1 MKELRKKALI
11 LSLSGFLLGFLIGIA
26 FLVIPDDGTLKNEGI
41 VGKIL
46 YLMTCGIYGALAWG
60 SSVIY
65 EIESWSILRC
75 TVTHGLITFGGLTV
89 FFGVLVVAGWM
100 KKPSLGAALI
110 MLIMFLLVYFLIW
123 LIQFMIYRRKVKKM
137 NLKLREW
144 KGIRKD

>member
-11 LSLSGFLLGFLIGIA
+11 LSISGFLLGVLIGIA
-26 FLVIPDDGTLKNEGI
+26 FLIILDDGTLKNENT

-46 YLMTCGIYGALAWG
+46 YLMTCGLYGALAWG

-65 EIESWSILRC
+65 GIESWSILRC
-75 TVTHGLITFGGLTV
+75 TVPHGLITFGGLTM
-89 FFGVLVVAGWM
+89 FFGVLIAAGWM
-100 KKPSLGAALI
+100 KKPSFGAALI

-144 KGIRKD
+144 KEIRKD

>member
-11 LSLSGFLLGFLIGIA
+11 LSIAGFILGVLIGIA
-26 FLVIPDDGTLKNEGI
+26 FLIILDDGTLKNENT

-46 YLMTCGIYGALAWG
+46 YLMTCGLYGALAWG

-65 EIESWSILRC
+65 GIESWSILRC
-75 TVTHGLITFGGLTV
+75 TVTHGLITFGGLTM
-89 FFGVLVVAGWM
+89 FFGVLIATGWM
-100 KKPSLGAALI
+100 KKPSFGAALI

-144 KGIRKD
+144 KDHRED